1 MSIPKTKTREKTE
14 SQIIKRLD
22 SLTRYGES
30 RHKAKA
36 ELHRQAAERGEKLRF
51 GAPVQGIYSYETY
64 YTYKKQS
71 LHFLEWCRDNK
82 GIGKNCKLEKLE
94 QYAAEYLDDC
104 ERRGLSKYT
113 IATRRA
119 ALSKLFGEEIKHTTI
134 TKGEKITRSRLAVD
148 NDRYFSEKNNADL
161 VLLARS
167 TGGRRS
173 DILKIT
179 PEAFFTDKNGLMWC
193 KFEQSKGGK
202 DRIAPVLPDFRA
214 KVADLIA
221 RSEPNKPIIE
231 KISHH
236 ADIHAYRREYAQT
249 LYRTI
254 CQDKRLQGQILANLP
269 PRTETA
275 QGDTY
280 HGRGNGFHGKRD
292 DIYCVS
298 QALGHNRLSVSV
310 RHYLI

>member
-1 MSIPKTKTREKTE
+1 MGRSQTDR
-14 SQIIKRLD
+14 QIIKRLD

-51 GAPVQGIYSYETY
+51 GAPVDGIYSYETY
-64 YTYKKQS
+64 FTYRKQS
-71 LHFLEWCRDNK
+71 LHFLQWCRDVHGVGSCIELK
-82 GIGKNCKLEKLE
+82 KLQK
-94 QYAAEYLDDC
+94 YANEYLDDC
-104 ERRGLSKYT
+104 EEKGLSKYT

-179 PEAFFTDKNGLMWC
+179 PESFVTDKNGLMWC

-221 RSEPNKPIIE
+221 RSTPQTPIIK

-236 ADIHAYRREYAQT
+236 ADIHGYRREYTQA
-249 LYRTI
+249 LYREV

>member
-1 MSIPKTKTREKTE
+1 MGRSQTDR
-14 SQIIKRLD
+14 QIINRLN
-22 SLTRYGES
+22 SMTRYGES
-30 RHKAKA
+30 RHAAKA
-36 ELHRQAAERGEKLRF
+36 EQRREAAAKGEKLRF
-51 GAPVQGIYSYETY
+51 GAPVSGIYSYETY

-71 LHFLEWCRDNK
+71 LHFLQWCRDNK
-82 GIGKNCKLEKLE
+82 GVGSCIELKKLQK
-94 QYAAEYLDDC
+94 YAPEYLEDC

-119 ALSKLFGEEIKHTTI
+119 ALAKLFDVEIKHTTI
-134 TKGEKITRSRLAVD
+134 TRGEKITRSRLPVE
-148 NDRYFSEKNNADL
+148 NDKGFSEKKNADL
-161 VLLARS
+161 VLLARA

-179 PEAFFTDKNGLMWC
+179 PEDFFTDRNGLMWC
-193 KFEQSKGGK
+193 KIKQSKGGK
-202 DRIAPVLPDFRA
+202 DRIAPVLPDFRP
-214 KVADLIA
+214 KIADLIA
-221 RSEPNKPIIE
+221 RSKQNTPIVA

-236 ADIHAYRREYAQT
+236 ADIHGYRREYAQQ
-249 LYRTI
+249 LYKTV
-254 CQDKRLQGQILANLP
+254 CSDERLKTQILQELP
-269 PRTETA
+269 ERRETA

-292 DIYCVS
+292 NIYVIS

>member
-1 MSIPKTKTREKTE
+1 MPKTREKTE
-14 SQIIKRLD
+14 SQIIKRLN
-22 SLTRYGES
+22 SLTKYGES

-36 ELHRQAAERGEKLRF
+36 ELHRQAAERGEKLPF

-64 YTYKKQS
+64 YTYQKQS
-71 LHFLEWCRDNK
+71 LNFLAWCRENK
-82 GIGKNCKLEKLE
+82 QIGKNCKLEKLE
-94 QYAAEYLDDC
+94 QYAGEYLDDC

-119 ALSKLFGEEIKHTTI
+119 ALSKLFGEQIKHTTI
-134 TKGEKITRSRLAVD
+134 TRGEKITRSRLDVA

-161 VLLARS
+161 VLIAKA

-179 PEAFFTDKNGLMWC
+179 PESFFIDDNGVMWC
-193 KFEQSKGGK
+193 KIKQSKGGK
-202 DRIAPVLPDFRA
+202 DRIAPVLQQYRA
-214 KVADLIA
+214 DVADLIA
-221 RSEPNKPIIE
+221 RSKPNTPIIP

-236 ADIHAYRREYAQT
+236 ADIHAYRREYAQS
-249 LYRTI
+249 LYRSV
-254 CQDKRLQGQILANLP
+254 CQDRLLQGQLLAQLP
-269 PRTETA
+269 PRTENVS
-275 QGDTY
+275 GDTY
-280 HGRGNGFHGKRD
+280 HGRGNGFSGNRD
-292 DIYCVS
+292 DIYVIS